1 MSTAFRLNYSGN
13 LVVRFLPAF
22 FHRLS
27 ARSKNGQSV
36 KFHWNF
42 GRKTQTTKKSIL
54 HLKDG
59 TNVIQLETASG
70 AAIKNFSNAI
80 GINVPR
86 SRYLP
91 VKKTSDLM
99 LVMSNLYEMKSG
111 TLVMSHK
118 R

>member
-1 MSTAFRLNYSGN
+1 MDIMSRKIDQTLRYKSFLYVPLE
-13 LVVRFLPAF
+13 LVLENEI
-22 FHRLS
+22 S
-27 ARSKNGQSV
+27 SKTYFQSL
-36 KFHWNF
+36 
-42 GRKTQTTKKSIL
+42 Q
-54 HLKDG
+54 KDG

-86 SRYLP
+86 SRFLP